1 MEININHEV
10 EDTFYRYK
18 MPKLSAK
25 VEGKGNGIKTVIVNV
40 TDIAKALYRKPIYV
54 TKYFG
59 CELGA
64 QIHVDEKNERYIVN
78 GAHDAGKLQDLLNG
92 FIKKFVLCPSCG
104 NPETT
109 LHVKK
114 KASVVGISCKACGN
128 RGQLDPRHRLTQ
140 FIIKNPPVEE
150 AASEEPSR
158 GRKNRRVK
166 NGEQNSDEDEHSP
179 VGDNGH
185 CSPVRAYAGDDD
197 DDVDWGE
204 DTTEEAQQQRL
215 GELSAL
221 ARRLALS
228 ADVEKSDSERADI
241 FLKQVDQMKK
251 KGDIVAHAHDLKM
264 EAERLK
270 LGSRA
275 VLVVAEVLLSDPNTM
290 LSDIS
295 TYRSVF
301 IQFTRTGEQAQKAQA
316 YVLGA
321 MSIIIDKNSSCN
333 LMDKACHILK
343 GLYDCDIVEEEVILS
358 WFEKNGAKRFVSAPV
373 AAKLAEVCSPM
384 LKWLAEAE
392 EESSEEEEDE
402 SEKVPAVPAHR
413 ASSTEVPPNK
423 TKSPEVNMES
433 GSDSV
438 EDDDDEIDIDAI

>member
-78 GAHDAGKLQDLLNG
+78 GAHDASKLQDLLNG

-109 LHVKK
+109 LNVKK
-114 KASVVGISCKACGN
+114 KAAVVGISCKACGN

-150 AASEEPSR
+150 AAPEEPSR
-158 GRKNRRVK
+158 GRKNRRIK

-185 CSPVRAYAGDDD
+185 CSPVRAYDGDDD

-241 FLKQVDQMKK
+241 FLKEVDLMKK
-251 KGDIVAHAHDLKM
+251 KGDIVARAHDLKM

-290 LSDIS
+290 ISDIS

-321 MSIIIDKNSSCN
+321 MSIIVDKNSSSN

-343 GLYDCDIVEEEVILS
+343 SLYDCDIVEEEVILS
-358 WFEKNGAKRFVSAPV
+358 WFAKNGAKRFVSKPV

-392 EESSEEEEDE
+392 EESSEEEEE
-402 SEKVPAVPAHR
+402 SEKAPSVPAAR
-413 ASSTEVPPNK
+413 AASVEISPNT
-423 TKSPEVNMES
+423 TKSPEVIIES

-438 EDDDDEIDIDAI
+438 EDDDDDIDIDAI

>member
-78 GAHDAGKLQDLLNG
+78 GAHDASKLQDLLNG

-109 LHVKK
+109 L
-114 KASVVGISCKACGN
+114 AAVVGISCKACGN

-150 AASEEPSR
+150 AAPEEPSR
-158 GRKNRRVK
+158 GRKNRRIK
-166 NGEQNSDEDEHSP
+166 NGD
-179 VGDNGH
+179 
-185 CSPVRAYAGDDD
+185 PVRAYDGDDD

-241 FLKQVDQMKK
+241 FLKEVDLMKK
-251 KGDIVAHAHDLKM
+251 KGDIVARAHDLKM

-290 LSDIS
+290 ISDIS

-321 MSIIIDKNSSCN
+321 MSIIVDKNSSSN

-343 GLYDCDIVEEEVILS
+343 SLYDCDIVEEEVILS
-358 WFEKNGAKRFVSAPV
+358 WFGAKRFVSKPV

-392 EESSEEEEDE
+392 EESSEEEEE
-402 SEKVPAVPAHR
+402 SEKAPSVPAAR
-413 ASSTEVPPNK
+413 AA
-423 TKSPEVNMES
+423 
-433 GSDSV
+433 SV
-438 EDDDDEIDIDAI
+438 CPYFSYMTLLGRDFSEHH

>member
-1 MEININHEV
+1 
-10 EDTFYRYK
+10 F
-18 MPKLSAK
+18 K

-40 TDIAKALYRKPIYV
+40 TDIAKALYRKPIY
-54 TKYFG
+54 
-59 CELGA
+59 
-64 QIHVDEKNERYIVN
+64 
-78 GAHDAGKLQDLLNG
+78 
-92 FIKKFVLCPSCG
+92 
-104 NPETT
+104 
-109 LHVKK
+109 
-114 KASVVGISCKACGN
+114 
-128 RGQLDPRHRLTQ
+128 
-140 FIIKNPPVEE
+140 
-150 AASEEPSR
+150 
-158 GRKNRRVK
+158 
-166 NGEQNSDEDEHSP
+166 EDEHSP
-179 VGDNGH
+179 VGENGH
-185 CSPVRAYAGDDD
+185 CSPVRAYDGDDD

-251 KGDIVAHAHDLKM
+251 KGDIVVRAHDLKM

-321 MSIIIDKNSSCN
+321 MSIIIDKNSSSN

-343 GLYDCDIVEEEVILS
+343 SLYDCDIVEEEVILS
-358 WFEKNGAKRFVSAPV
+358 WFEKN
-373 AAKLAEVCSPM
+373 
-384 LKWLAEAE
+384 
-392 EESSEEEEDE
+392 
-402 SEKVPAVPAHR
+402 
-413 ASSTEVPPNK
+413 
-423 TKSPEVNMES
+423 SPEANIES

-438 EDDDDEIDIDAI
+438 EDDDDDIDIDAI